1 MPFTGPLVGMDTI
14 EIIAATIKQH
24 NAQINREAEIV
35 REVDRILRLRLFPC
49 KRVWVDVRFDYGMA
63 DHSASKVTLLEIN
76 GEQHG
81 IAEIRFQGLF
91 IWQDFDTFFKE
102 VIPHEIAHVLLEL
115 RCAERGVS
123 VEKGHGDEWVDLV
136 LDLNPDAEPAAKV
149 KGDFDERPI
158 KLQKGGIACECD
170 CDDLSAF
177 VVVANTPTSIMKLKN
192 EELICQG
199 CQSAYRRISK
209 EQLPSEIAAATTFY
223 EGVMGFKIHHAQLSR

>member
-1 MPFTGPLVGMDTI
+1 MPFACPLEGMDTI
-14 EIIAATIKQH
+14 EIATNTIKQH

-35 REVDRILRLRLFPC
+35 REVDRLLRLRLFPSN
-49 KRVWVDVRFDYGMA
+49 RVWVDVRFDYGMA

-91 IWQDFDTFFKE
+91 LWQDFSTFFNE

-123 VEKGHGDEWVDLV
+123 AEKGHGDDWVELV
-136 LDLNPDAEPAAKV
+136 LDLYPDAEPAAKV
-149 KGDFDERPI
+149 KGEFDDRPI
-158 KLQKGGIACECD
+158 KLHKGGISCECD

-177 VVVANTPTSIMKLKN
+177 VVVANTPTTIMKLKK
-192 EELICQG
+192 EELTCPE
-199 CQSAYRRISK
+199 CHSAYRRISK
-209 EQLPSEIAAATTFY
+209 EQLPSELVAALNFY
-223 EGVMGFKIHHAQLSR
+223 DGVMGFKVHHAQLSR

>member
-1 MPFTGPLVGMDTI
+1 MDILEI
-14 EIIAATIKQH
+14 EARTIKQH
-24 NAQINREAEIV
+24 NAQIIREAEIV
-35 REVDRILRLRLFPC
+35 REVDRLLRLRLFPSQ
-49 KRVWVDVRFDYGMA
+49 RVWVDVRFDYGMA

-91 IWQDFDTFFKE
+91 IFQDFSTFFKE

-115 RCAERGVS
+115 RCAERGES
-123 VEKGHGDEWVDLV
+123 VDKIHGDEWVELV

-149 KGDFDERPI
+149 KGEFDERPI

-177 VVVANTPTSIMKLKN
+177 VVQSNTPTTLMKLKN
-192 EELICQG
+192 EDLSCTG
-199 CQSAYRRISK
+199 CQSAYRRVSK
-209 EQLPSEIAAATTFY
+209 EQLPAELLAALTFY
-223 EGVMGFKIHHAQLSR
+223 EGVMGFKVHHAPLSR